1 MTCMPPEADE
11 SWRDD
16 PRVVAFYERAERRP
30 DVVAFHAMVTAL
42 APPAP
47 GWSVLEVGC
56 GVGATAVALGRA
68 VGELGTVIG
77 LDPSPALVACA
88 QAAAQ
93 GPVRFQVGTVEGLEF
108 PEDEFDLV
116 RLWARRPL
124 ADPDAAIQELVRVC
138 RPGGRVVVVDADD
151 ASVSVD
157 VADRELVSTTLGV
170 ARRER
175 RERTGYELRG
185 RLVRAGCQDAVAS
198 PYVYSMTSLA
208 DAAGFAP
215 EFNRA
220 LPSAVSQAPDGVSEM
235 WFDALERADRA
246 GELLVSITAWAA
258 AARKPA
264 GPR

>member
-1 MTCMPPEADE
+1 MTSMPREPAA

-16 PRVVAFYERAERRP
+16 PRVVALYEQAERRP

-42 APPAP
+42 APPLP
-47 GWSVLEVGC
+47 GSSVLEVGC

-68 VGELGTVIG
+68 VGAMGTVIG
-77 LDPSPALVACA
+77 LDPSPALVATA
-88 QAAAQ
+88 EAAAR
-93 GPVRFQVGTVEGLEF
+93 GPVRFQVGTIDALEF

-116 RLWARRPL
+116 RLWARLPL
-124 ADPDAAIQELVRVC
+124 DDPDAAIGELVRVC

-151 ASVSVD
+151 ASISVD
-157 VADRELVSTTLGV
+157 VADRDLVATTLGL
-170 ARRER
+170 ARRSR
-175 RERTGYELRG
+175 RERTGHELRG

-220 LPSAVSQAPDGVSEM
+220 LPSAVSAASDGVAEM
-235 WFDALERADRA
+235 WFAALERADRA

-264 GPR
+264 GCG